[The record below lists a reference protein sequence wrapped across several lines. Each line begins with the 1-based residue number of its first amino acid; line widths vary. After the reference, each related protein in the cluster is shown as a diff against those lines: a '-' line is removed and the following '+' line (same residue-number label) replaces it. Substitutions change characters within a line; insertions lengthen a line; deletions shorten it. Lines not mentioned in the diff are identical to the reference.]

1 MIRTPSMYN
10 LKSEI
15 RNLKSLLLFIMRQR
29 KWKLKVK
36 QLNEDAPER
45 EPRQID
51 PEKARAR
58 TMQRAAKLLA
68 AKPRSVEEL
77 RERLLEKQW
86 TNSEVVEAVL
96 EKLKEYGY
104 LNDERFAFGYASFQI
119 RQKPVGRQRLQRAL
133 SLKKV
138 DRETADEAIKLVFEE
153 TPEEDLIDRAI
164 EKRVRLRGRPE
175 TRAETKSLM
184 DHLLRQGFSYELVIK
199 KVRAASAAEIDEEAA
214 E

>member
-1 MIRTPSMYN
+1 
-10 LKSEI
+10 
-15 RNLKSLLLFIMRQR
+15 MRQR
-29 KWKLKVK
+29 KWKPKVK

-45 EPRQID
+45 EPRVID

-86 TNSEVVEAVL
+86 TNGEVVESVL

-104 LNDERFAFGYASFQI
+104 LNDERFAFGYASFQV

-175 TRAETKSLM
+175 TRGETKSLM
-184 DHLLRQGFSYELVIK
+184 DHLLRQGFSYELVMK